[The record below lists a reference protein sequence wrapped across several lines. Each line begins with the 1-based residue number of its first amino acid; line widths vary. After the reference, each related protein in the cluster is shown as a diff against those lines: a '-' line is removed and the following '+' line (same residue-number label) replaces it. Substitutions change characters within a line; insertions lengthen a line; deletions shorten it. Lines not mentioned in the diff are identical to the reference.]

1 MALELSTLFLA
12 GIFYLL
18 FLFLIA
24 HAVDRGR
31 IPSRWVN
38 NPWVYTLSLG
48 VYATSWSF
56 YGSVGFAEAEGFQF
70 LTVYLGVTLA
80 FVLSPVLL
88 SPIMRLTRECQLS
101 SLADLFAF
109 RYRSQ
114 FAGILVTLFM
124 LVGTLP
130 YIALQIRAVTE
141 SLRMLTQ
148 EAPPNVIAFGFC
160 LMLTAFA
167 ILFGARHISPREKHG
182 GLVAA
187 IAIESVVKLVAILVL
202 GALALF
208 GVFGGPNGLGDWLE
222 ANPQAIEA
230 LYEPVREGPWSTLLF
245 LSLAASFLLPRQF
258 HMIFTENFS
267 SRHLRTASWA
277 FPLYL
282 LLFNLAIPLILWGGQ
297 SLRLG
302 VPADYYGLAITLQ
315 HGPSWLTILAFL
327 GGLSAASA
335 MVIVTTLALS
345 SMSLN
350 NLLLPANYP
359 DPEMNLYRWLL
370 FGRRVLIAVIIL
382 AGYGFYSMLET
393 NQGLVQLGLISF
405 VAVAQFVP
413 GMIGLLFWR
422 RATRAGFTTGLLGG
436 IFVWF
441 LVLIVPLLESSGFLR
456 IELDIGTWQVQ
467 TGLGRWEF
475 ATFASLSVNTLLFVI
490 VTLLTRQ
497 SDIEREAALVCCTDS
512 VMPLAGVV
520 AARSPSQFRERLGA
534 TLGRDAA
541 DREVDQALQDLHLS
555 DKEHRPSELRR
566 LRERIERNLS
576 GLIGPQM
583 AHMIVNH
590 RLRLDT
596 HAKTALADSMR
607 YVEEQLEAS
616 RSRLRGLSVELDK
629 LRRLH
634 RQILLDLPLGVCA
647 TDSEGSVV
655 LWNRAM
661 ESMSGISSRT
671 SVGTRLDY
679 LHKPWGDLLGGFARA
694 SDAHMYRMGSTVADR
709 MRWFNLHKADFTDP
723 GFSLRSTASP
733 GMVMLLEDLT
743 DLENLEAELA
753 HSDRLASIGRLAAGV
768 AHEIGNP
775 ITGIDSLAQN
785 LREESDPE
793 EIRRGVE
800 EILEQTRRVGGIL
813 QSLMSFSRG
822 GRHLTASE
830 TFPLHEVVKE
840 SIQLVQLT
848 MKGRNIQFEGV
859 CPRDMLLSGNR
870 QQLAQVLVN
879 LLSNAGDASRSGDR
893 VDLIARVENGEAV
906 VEVMDQGEGIPEA
919 LQETV
924 FEPFYTSKPTGAGTG
939 LGLSLVH
946 KIILDHQG
954 SIQID
959 SQPKVGTRVIIT
971 LPLAQSLDGNQGSES
986 ISTPTPTLA
995 S

>member
-1 MALELSTLFLA
+1 MALELSTLFFA
-12 GIFYLL
+12 GVFYLL

-24 HAVDRGR
+24 HSVDRGR
-31 IPSRWVN
+31 ISERWVN

-56 YGSVGFAEAEGFQF
+56 YGSVGFAESEGFQF
-70 LTVYLGVTLA
+70 LTIYLGVTLA

-88 SPIMRLTRECQLS
+88 APILRLTRECQLS

-114 FAGILVTLFM
+114 FAGVLVTLFM
-124 LVGTLP
+124 LVGSLP

-141 SLRMLTQ
+141 SLHILTQ

-160 LMLTAFA
+160 VVLTAFA
-167 ILFGARHISPREKHG
+167 ILFGARHISPRDKHA

-187 IAIESVVKLVAILVL
+187 IAFESLVKLVAILVL
-202 GALALF
+202 GASALF
-208 GVFGGPNGLGDWLE
+208 GVFGGPEGMSDWLA
-222 ANPQAIEA
+222 ANPEAITA
-230 LYEPVREGPWSTLLF
+230 LYAPVREGPWPTLLF
-245 LSLAASFLLPRQF
+245 LAFAASFLLPRQF
-258 HMIFTENFS
+258 HMMFTENFS
-267 SRHLRTASWA
+267 AAHLRTASWA
-277 FPLYL
+277 LPLYL
-282 LLFNLAIPLILWGGQ
+282 LLFNLGIPVILWGGQ
-297 SLRLG
+297 SLQLA
-302 VPADYYGLAITLQ
+302 VPADYYGLAITL
-315 HGPSWLTILAFL
+315 HNGPGWLTVLAFL

-359 DPEMNLYRWLL
+359 DPSMNLYRWLL

-382 AGYGFYSMLET
+382 AGYGFYSALET

-413 GMIGLLFWR
+413 GIIGLLFWR
-422 RATRAGFTTGLLGG
+422 RATRAGFTTGLFGG
-436 IFVWF
+436 ILVWF
-441 LVLIVPLLESSGFLR
+441 VVLIVPLLEGSGFLR
-456 IELDIGTWQVQ
+456 IELDVGTWQVQ
-467 TGLGRWEF
+467 TGLDRWEF
-475 ATFASLSVNTLLFVI
+475 ATFASLSVNSLLFVI

-497 SDIEREAALVCCTDS
+497 SDIEREAALACCTES

-520 AARSPSQFRERLGA
+520 TARSPEQFRTQLGA
-534 TLGRDAA
+534 TLGRETAE
-541 DREVDQALQDLHLS
+541 REVNQALQDLRLG
-555 DKEHRPSELRR
+555 DNEYRPSELRR

-596 HAKTALADSMR
+596 HAKTALSDSMR

-616 RSRLRGLSVELDK
+616 RSRLRGLSVELDN

-647 TDSEGSVV
+647 TDSEGNVV

-661 ESMSGISSRT
+661 EATSGIDART
-671 SVGTRLDY
+671 AVGTRLDY
-679 LHKPWGDLLGGFARA
+679 LHKPWGDMLGGFARA
-694 SDAHMYRMGSTVADR
+694 GDAHMYRMELKVADR
-709 MRWFNLHKADFTDP
+709 SRWFNLHKADFSDP
-723 GFSLRSTASP
+723 GFSLEATAAP

-775 ITGIDSLAQN
+775 ITGIASLAQN
-785 LREESDPE
+785 LRDETDPQ
-793 EIRRGVE
+793 EIRQSVAD
-800 EILEQTRRVGGIL
+800 ILEQTRRVSGIL

-822 GRHLTASE
+822 GRYPQTTE
-830 TFPLHEVVKE
+830 TFPLREIAQE
-840 SIQLVQLT
+840 SIRLVQLAL
-848 MKGRNIQFEGV
+848 KGRNIRFELD
-859 CPRDMLLSGNR
+859 CPPHIRLDGNR
-870 QQLAQVLVN
+870 QELSQVLVN
-879 LLSNAGDASRSGDR
+879 LLTNAGDASQPDSRVALLARSS
-893 VDLIARVENGEAV
+893 EGEAII
-906 VEVMDQGEGIPEA
+906 EVMDQGEGIPHG

-924 FEPFYTSKPTGAGTG
+924 FEPFYTSKPSGAGTG
-939 LGLSLVH
+939 LGLSLAH

-954 SIQID
+954 SIEID
-959 SQPKVGTRVIIT
+959 SEPGVGTRVIIT
-971 LPLAQSLDGNQGSES
+971 LPLAAVPADSVAVQS
-986 ISTPTPTLA
+986 
-995 S
+995 